1 MCLLCSKFQGLLNK
15 CQKFLCMS
23 SRTRENDKN
32 KVETVLWD
40 TRYYIIMS
48 VRKPLF
54 RLSHCFPSPLTE
66 AIMRQ
71 VLAGFD
77 RGAERT
83 ADFTFGHTGHMD
95 IILGRGG
102 GRGQDTARGTGGLLE
117 NIKEKAK
124 NVTKRNFL

>member
-1 MCLLCSKFQGLLNK
+1 MLYSNVCKKAVVSAF
-15 CQKFLCMS
+15 
-23 SRTRENDKN
+23 
-32 KVETVLWD
+32 
-40 TRYYIIMS
+40 
-48 VRKPLF
+48 PLIA
-54 RLSHCFPSPLTE
+54 

-102 GRGQDTARGTGGLLE
+102 GRGGDTARGTGGLLE

>member
-1 MCLLCSKFQGLLNK
+1 
-15 CQKFLCMS
+15 
-23 SRTRENDKN
+23 
-32 KVETVLWD
+32 
-40 TRYYIIMS
+40 MS

-54 RLSHCFPSPLTE
+54 RLSPLTE

-102 GRGQDTARGTGGLLE
+102 GRGGDTARDTARGTGGILE

>member
-1 MCLLCSKFQGLLNK
+1 
-15 CQKFLCMS
+15 
-23 SRTRENDKN
+23 
-32 KVETVLWD
+32 
-40 TRYYIIMS
+40 MS

-54 RLSHCFPSPLTE
+54 RLSHCFLSPPTE

-102 GRGQDTARGTGGLLE
+102 GRGGDTARGTGGLLE

>member
-1 MCLLCSKFQGLLNK
+1 
-15 CQKFLCMS
+15 
-23 SRTRENDKN
+23 
-32 KVETVLWD
+32 
-40 TRYYIIMS
+40 MS

-54 RLSHCFPSPLTE
+54 RLSHCSLSPLTE
-66 AIMRQ
+66 ATMRQ

-102 GRGQDTARGTGGLLE
+102 GRGGDTARGTGGLLE

>member
-1 MCLLCSKFQGLLNK
+1 MDLFIKDLLIYTPGKSEIPKRSYFQRGSPS
-15 CQKFLCMS
+15 F
-23 SRTRENDKN
+23 
-32 KVETVLWD
+32 
-40 TRYYIIMS
+40 
-48 VRKPLF
+48 PLF
-54 RLSHCFPSPLTE
+54 PLYSLYMLTA

-102 GRGQDTARGTGGLLE
+102 GRGQDTGRGTGGILE

>member
-1 MCLLCSKFQGLLNK
+1 M
-15 CQKFLCMS
+15 
-23 SRTRENDKN
+23 
-32 KVETVLWD
+32 W
-40 TRYYIIMS
+40 
-48 VRKPLF
+48 
-54 RLSHCFPSPLTE
+54 
-66 AIMRQ
+66 Q

-102 GRGQDTARGTGGLLE
+102 DTARGTGGLLE